1 MDAWWVRA
9 RRGFCA
15 CVAASA
21 FTFGPGL
28 KAVAAPAPPRV
39 QAKAAVLVDAGSGV
53 TLFALHARERLP
65 MASLTKLMTL
75 YLTARAVIRKRVKL
89 QEMVP
94 VSEDAYR
101 VKGSQIWLEPG
112 EHMSVDQL
120 LKAVSV
126 GSANDA
132 AYALAE
138 FLGGSEEAFV
148 AEMNAAARRL
158 GMRDTHFTNPH
169 GLHMPG
175 HYTSA
180 DDMALLGRAAVRLP
194 LVLNY
199 TRLWEDRTIRNGH
212 GGTLWLIN
220 HNRLLRAYPG
230 ADGLKTGY
238 TREAGYCLVAT
249 ARRGSTRLIAVIL
262 GAPSSKARFADAS
275 ALMSWGFQ
283 HYETLTLA
291 HPGKILGTVRV
302 IRGEAR
308 NVAAVVR
315 PGLQVTVPRGSALR
329 PAVRAELP
337 SAVAAPVK
345 SGQRIGRLIAEA
357 GGERWEAP
365 LVADRAVARA
375 TVWDRVGEYLARLVG

>member
-1 MDAWWVRA
+1 MESSRRRFGQGIFAWMMTLGVLFGTGLPVR
-9 RRGFCA
+9 
-15 CVAASA
+15 
-21 FTFGPGL
+21 
-28 KAVAAPAPPRV
+28 AAPAPPPI
-39 QAKAAVLVDAGSGV
+39 QAKAAELIDAGSGQR
-53 TLFALHARERLP
+53 LFALHAEERLP

-75 YLTARAVIRKRVKL
+75 YLTARAVGQGRVRL
-89 QEMVP
+89 HEMVP

-101 VKGSQIWLEPG
+101 VQGSQIWLEPG

-120 LKAVSV
+120 LRAVAV

-158 GMRDTHFTNPH
+158 GMLNTHFVNAH
-169 GLHMPG
+169 GLHMPD

-180 DDMALLGRAAVRLP
+180 DDMARLGRAAVRLP
-194 LVLNY
+194 LVLHY

-238 TREAGYCLVAT
+238 TREAGYCLIAT
-249 ARRGSTRLIAVIL
+249 AKRGATRLIAVIL
-262 GAPSSKARFADAS
+262 GAPSSKVRFADAA

-283 HYETLTLA
+283 SYETVPVA
-291 HPGKILGTVRV
+291 RPRQVIGTVPV
-302 IRGEAR
+302 VRGTER
-308 NVAAVVR
+308 TVAAVS
-315 PGLQVTVPRGSALR
+315 PSGLSVTVERGSAPR
-329 PAVRAELP
+329 VTVRAELP
-337 SAVAAPVK
+337 AAVAAPVTK
-345 SGQRIGRLIAEA
+345 GQRLGRLVAES
-357 GGERWEAP
+357 GGERWDGP
-365 LVADRAVARA
+365 LVAARNVAG
-375 TVWDRVGEYLARLVG
+375 TTLWGRVGEYLARLIG